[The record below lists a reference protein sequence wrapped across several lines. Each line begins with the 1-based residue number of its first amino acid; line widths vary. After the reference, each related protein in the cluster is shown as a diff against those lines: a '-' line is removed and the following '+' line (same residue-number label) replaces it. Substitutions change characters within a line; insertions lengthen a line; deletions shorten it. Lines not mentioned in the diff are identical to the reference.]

1 MKLSRSIR
9 TALAIL
15 IIAVL
20 SVSLAACGSKGS
32 SANTQKSAENAGV
45 GDVGA
50 FLQAPFPD
58 YTFEPLGSLG
68 EIGVLA
74 LGAVITLALG
84 YGIGEIVKRRT

>member
-1 MKLSRSIR
+1 MNKKDKYL
-9 TALAIL
+9 
-15 IIAVL
+15 IAVGLIVCFVLACL
-20 SVSLAACGSKGS
+20 SPFIASGNPDGLE
-32 SANTQKSAENAGV
+32 KSAENAGV

>member
-1 MKLSRSIR
+1 MKQKDK
-9 TALAIL
+9 IL
-15 IIAVL
+15 IVIAIIVCVVL
-20 SVSLAACGSKGS
+20 ACLSPFIASGNPDGLE
-32 SANTQKSAENAGV
+32 KSAENAGV